1 MKRYIYC
8 LLYLLG
14 LQLASYAQD
23 YYWYK
28 DQKIFLSPGDE
39 RYVLFSSVTNPEMDF
54 SSYIKTGVTSDSSL
68 MWGIQ
73 KQSTPITANVKYIS
87 PSFFIESDSANIYLT
102 EHFYVQLKQKDDYDM
117 LVHYAAEHN
126 VEIIEE
132 GAFQLWYILSCT
144 ERTIG
149 NALSMA
155 NLFYESG
162 LFAAAEP
169 EFINTI
175 RHTCVDDPLFSQQW
189 NLLNTGQEDIN
200 HVGVDVN
207 FCEAHAITSGVDSII
222 IAVIDYGIA
231 SHFDVSFLYSN
242 SFDAHTGTYP
252 AQVYDPHGTQCA
264 GIIGAHSDNN
274 YGITGIAPNCSMI
287 SISINDDTP
296 ASKIADGIMFAVE
309 HNASILSNSWRCS
322 VRSMFI
328 DNAIDS
334 ALICGRNGKGC
345 VVVFASGNDNTS
357 TIAYP
362 ANSNPAIIAVGAM
375 NASVERANYYDW
387 GSDYGHGLDL
397 VAPGVM
403 IPTTIPDGYTG
414 GFCTNFTGTSAA
426 CPHVSGIAGLVLSV
440 NPTLAQH
447 EVAYVI
453 ESTAQKV
460 GNYNYDSIAAYG
472 GWNYEMG
479 YGLVDAY
486 AAVMKARNIYI
497 QDTTYSNFPSV
508 TETVASIYAGRNVT
522 NVIPQ
527 GDVIV
532 PSGSDVHYIA
542 GQSIYLKPGFRVD
555 AGAHFYAEIA
565 HIPHPNAIREPEY
578 ASCSYYN
585 RKEDDSDNKIETIT
599 DATFETTY
607 TRKLIR
613 NGQLFILRDGK
624 TYTVTGMEVE

>member
-8 LLYLLG
+8 LFYLLSISF
-14 LQLASYAQD
+14 ASYAQD

-28 DQKIFLSPGDE
+28 GQKIFLSPGDE
-39 RYVLFSSVTNPEMDF
+39 RYVLFSPVKNSEIDY
-54 SSYIKTGVTSDSSL
+54 SSYIKTGVASDSSL

-73 KQSTPITANVKYIS
+73 KQSTPIAANVKYIS

-102 EHFYVQLKQKDDYDM
+102 EQFYVQLKQKSDYDM
-117 LVHYAAEHN
+117 LVRYAAEHN

-155 NLFYESG
+155 NMFYESG

-200 HVGVDVN
+200 YVGVDIN
-207 FCEAHAITSGVDSII
+207 FCEAHAITGGVDSII

-231 SHFDVSFLYSN
+231 SHLDVSFLYSY

-264 GIIGAHSDNN
+264 GIIGAYSDNN
-274 YGITGIAPNCSMI
+274 HGITGIAPDCSII
-287 SISINDDTP
+287 SVSINDETP
-296 ASKIADGIMFAVE
+296 AKRIANGIKFAVE
-309 HNASILSNSWRCS
+309 HNASVLSNSWKCS
-322 VRSMFI
+322 IHSSYI

-334 ALICGRNGKGC
+334 ALIYGRHGKGC

-362 ANSNPAIIAVGAM
+362 ANCNPDVIAVGAM
-375 NASVERANYYDW
+375 NASVERASYYDW

-397 VAPGVM
+397 IAPGVM
-403 IPTTIPDGYTG
+403 ITTTIPDGYIG
-414 GFCTNFTGTSAA
+414 DFCSNFTGTSAA
-426 CPHVSGIAGLVLSV
+426 CPHVSGVAGLVLSV
-440 NPTLAQH
+440 NPTLTQD

-472 GWNYEMG
+472 SWNYEMG

-486 AAVMKARNIYI
+486 AAVMKASNIYI
-497 QDTTYSNFPSV
+497 QDTTYSNSPSV
-508 TETVASIYAGRNVT
+508 VETLATIYAGRNVT

-532 PSGSDVHYIA
+532 PSGSNVHYIA
-542 GQSIYLKPGFRVD
+542 GQSIYLKPGFRV
-555 AGAHFYAEIA
+555 GVGSHFYAEIGN
-565 HIPHPNAIREPEY
+565 IPHPNTIREYDPTSY
-578 ASCSYYN
+578 SYYGN
-585 RKEDDSDNKIETIT
+585 EDNSDYQVEKKTNP
-599 DATFETTY
+599 AFETSY
-607 TRKLIR
+607 TNKLIR
-613 NGQLFILRDGK
+613 NGQLLILRDGK
-624 TYTVTGMEVE
+624 TYTVTGMEIE